1 MSGTARQKVVLA
13 ETETSR
19 VSLHNFFGRSKV
31 NGANIEKLLA
41 ALKAHT
47 KPVRTA
53 SLGVIGKDHFFLMM
67 EAAGGDPKT
76 FTYQLNT
83 FEDDGVPYVVEFAF
97 GVLGAGLTASGRGP
111 NRITVTGVNC
121 SPGINNPFRQI
132 GRQGAGLDT
141 LLSELHAGSTEP
153 VIAALHVI
161 CARITYTDRGKSAI
175 VIDGEAKGIYHDD
188 EK

>member
-1 MSGTARQKVVLA
+1 M
-13 ETETSR
+13 
-19 VSLHNFFGRSKV
+19 
-31 NGANIEKLLA
+31 
-41 ALKAHT
+41 
-47 KPVRTA
+47 
-53 SLGVIGKDHFFLMM
+53 
-67 EAAGGDPKT
+67 
-76 FTYQLNT
+76 LNT
-83 FEDDGVPYVVEFAF
+83 FEDDSVPYVVEFAF
-97 GVLGAGLTASGRGP
+97 GLLGAGLTASGRGP

-175 VIDGEAKGIYHDD
+175 PASRRDR
-188 EK
+188 